1 MKTGYSIKTWRMR
14 LYCPELDMLGRTE
27 QLYQETVDFYY
38 EILQTRE
45 SLWTEN
51 LLSIQ
56 RALEELTVPGRD
68 GRVPLYTP
76 PQGKLPVYFRRSAM
90 NKAGIAVK
98 SAITLQENQTKE
110 IIFPEKIEASMTFF
124 KGMYREIS
132 DTAIELKLWDG
143 KKWKWISCQME
154 GRPFPK
160 DGTILSPSLS
170 HSGKL
175 LMLHVP
181 VKQETSDAR
190 TAKERVQSGS
200 RICSVQFTNTDIFA
214 MCCVLDENGKQL
226 AVRACRGGNTYR
238 HQAEQALKKL
248 QRSRKFTEKDNIPHA
263 DRKHYQYLKHLNEH
277 YAHQVSREITNFCK
291 EQKADMIL
299 LPVYGKDFSRMA
311 MYQSGN
317 YSPFHLSTRIRNY
330 LTYKAWSEGI
340 LVLEL
345 RGEGTGKKCSIC
357 GADGTRTGKI
367 FTCKNGHQLN
377 RHLNE
382 ARNLGLRSRETFRK
396 NGFTKNDIS
405 GSNALI

>member
-14 LYCPELDMLGRTE
+14 LYCPEMDMLGRTE
-27 QLYQETVDFYY
+27 QLYRETVDFYY

-45 SLWTEN
+45 ALWTEN

-68 GRVPLYTP
+68 GRVPLYTL

-98 SAITLQENQTKE
+98 SVTVTRENQERE
-110 IIFPEKIEASMTFF
+110 ILFPDKIEASLTFF
-124 KGMYREIS
+124 KGMYRNIS
-132 DTAIELKLWDG
+132 DTSIELKLWDG
-143 KKWKWISCQME
+143 KKWKWITCQLE
-154 GRPFPK
+154 GKRFPE
-160 DGTILSPSLS
+160 DADIMSPSLK
-170 HSGKL
+170 HSGKA

-181 VKQETSDAR
+181 VKQENSDAR
-190 TAKERVQSGS
+190 TAKERVQNGS

-214 MCCVLDENGKQL
+214 MCSIQDAEGNPMAAK
-226 AVRACRGGNTYR
+226 ACRGGNTYR
-238 HQAEQALKKL
+238 HQAEASLKRLEKS
-248 QRSRKFTEKDNIPHA
+248 QKFTEKDNVPHA
-263 DRKHYQYLKHLNEH
+263 DQKHYMYLKHLNEH
-277 YAHQVSREITNFCK
+277 FAHKVSREIVDFCK
-291 EQKADMIL
+291 EHQTDLII

-330 LTYKAWSEGI
+330 LMYKAWAEGI

-345 RGEGTGKKCSIC
+345 RAEGTGKKCSIC
-357 GADGTRTGKI
+357 GAEGTRSGKL

-377 RHLNE
+377 RYLNE
-382 ARNLGLRSRETFRK
+382 ARNLGLRSRETFQK
-396 NGFTKNDIS
+396 NGFIKT
-405 GSNALI
+405 